1 MFHSVAGV
9 PAPAWICAGA
19 RRIVAILGPPSWP
32 SRKNGLPPGFPFF
45 VSIQRLRPGTRVW
58 IMVTSSPDP
67 RPEYYRR
74 RGDIFGGL
82 RLWRIIRRRSC
93 FAPGICRVAPRSRRP
108 STNVREYFQFPQLSR
123 ANCAFANERRAMDS
137 PPCLTMCP
145 CVRFSL
151 IKMSIGLTCASCS
164 RRKSPEFVHLQTES
178 VYRNARSRFYSAPEC
193 LVRML

>member
-1 MFHSVAGV
+1 MALSKKRTAAGISIFCFDSAT
-9 PAPAWICAGA
+9 AP
-19 RRIVAILGPPSWP
+19 RHPSMDYGNE
-32 SRKNGLPPGFPFF
+32 R
-45 VSIQRLRPGTRVW
+45 
-58 IMVTSSPDP
+58 SPDP

-108 STNVREYFQFPQLSR
+108 STTVREYFQFLQLSR